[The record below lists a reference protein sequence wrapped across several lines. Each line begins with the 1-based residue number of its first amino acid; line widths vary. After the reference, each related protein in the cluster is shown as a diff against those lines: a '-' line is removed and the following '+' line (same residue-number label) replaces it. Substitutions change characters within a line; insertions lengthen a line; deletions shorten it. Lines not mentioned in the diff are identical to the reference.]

1 MRKKP
6 VESLGWSVDQLEWEF
21 RRYVAQTSDE
31 PMGIIVEK
39 ARGSTIIAKDGRRY
53 LDFLAGIGVAN
64 VGHANPSVVKAVKE
78 QAERYLHVMVY
89 GEVIQEPQ
97 VELARLLA
105 ERTPEPL
112 SVTYFTN
119 SGAEAV
125 EGALKTARKYTGR
138 HRIIA
143 FEGSYHGGTLGALSA
158 LGNGRYRKPFEP
170 LVPGVTF
177 LPFDHGEALEAIDRE
192 TAAVIVEPIQGE
204 GGVLVPSDDFLQALR
219 KRCDGVGALLLF
231 DEVMTG
237 FGRTGRLFAF
247 EHWGIV
253 PDLLV
258 MAKAMGG
265 GMPLGGFM
273 GRPEVMRTLAVDPPL
288 SHLTTFGGHPVSCAA
303 GLAALRY
310 LLKHRL
316 FQRAE
321 KMGLQLQEG
330 LRRLSEIGGVREI
343 RGRGLLI
350 GLELATPQLAQSFL
364 RFCFEEG
371 LLLTSTLHDE
381 ATIRL
386 APPLTVTAS
395 EVEQALEIMGGALR
409 WALSSQPSIS
419 VAL

>member
-1 MRKKP
+1 M
-6 VESLGWSVDQLEWEF
+6 GQLEQEF

-31 PMGIIVEK
+31 PMGIVVEK

-64 VGHANPSVVKAVKE
+64 VGHTNPAVVTAVKE

-89 GEVIQEPQ
+89 GELIQEPQ

-105 ERTPEPL
+105 RVTPGPL

-158 LGNGRYRKPFEP
+158 LGNERYRKPFEP
-170 LVPGVTF
+170 LVPGFTF
-177 LPFDHGEALEAIDRE
+177 LPFDHEEALEALDRE

-204 GGVLVPSDDFLQALR
+204 GGVVVPSDGFLKALR
-219 KRCDGVGALLLF
+219 RRCDEIGALLIF

-237 FGRTGRLFAF
+237 FGRTGRLFAC
-247 EHWGIV
+247 EYWGIV
-253 PDLLV
+253 PDLLI

-273 GRPEVMRTLAVDPPL
+273 GRSEVMGTLSADPPL

-316 FQRAE
+316 SQRAE
-321 KMGLQLQEG
+321 ERGLRLQEG
-330 LRRLSEIGGVREI
+330 LRRLARGGGVREV
-343 RGRGLLI
+343 RGKGLLV
-350 GLELATPQLAQSFL
+350 GLELETPSLARSFVS
-364 RFCFEEG
+364 FCFEEG
-371 LLLTSTLHDE
+371 LLLTSTLHAE

-386 APPLTVTAS
+386 APPLTVTTS
-395 EVEQALEIMGGALR
+395 EITHALAIMEEALR
-409 WALSSQPSIS
+409 RACHSERSEKSDK
-419 VAL
+419 AF

>member
-1 MRKKP
+1 M
-6 VESLGWSVDQLEWEF
+6 LEQEF

-31 PMGIIVEK
+31 PMGIVVEK
-39 ARGSTIIAKDGRRY
+39 AQGSTIIAKDGRHY

-64 VGHANPSVVKAVKE
+64 VGHTNPAVVKAVKE
-78 QAERYLHVMVY
+78 QAECYLHVMVY

-97 VELARLLA
+97 VEMARCLA
-105 ERTPEPL
+105 ELTPNPL

-125 EGALKTARKYTGR
+125 EGALKAARKYTGR
-138 HRIIA
+138 SRIVA

-158 LGNGRYRKPFEP
+158 LGNERYRKPFEP
-170 LVPGVTF
+170 LVPGFIF
-177 LPFDHGEALEAIDRE
+177 LPFDHVEALEALDRE

-204 GGVLVPSDDFLQALR
+204 GGVVVPSDGFLESLR
-219 KRCDGVGALLLF
+219 RRCDEVGALLIF

-273 GRPEVMRTLAVDPPL
+273 GRPEVMRTLSVDPPL

-310 LLKHRL
+310 LLDHRL
-316 FQRAE
+316 PERAE
-321 KMGLQLQEG
+321 EMGLRLREG
-330 LRRLSEIGGVREI
+330 LQTLARIGGVVEA
-343 RGRGLLI
+343 RGKGLLI
-350 GLELATPQLAQSFL
+350 GLELESPSLAKSFI
-364 RFCFEEG
+364 RFCFEAG
-371 LLLTSTLHDE
+371 LLLCSTIHVE

-395 EVEQALEIMGGALR
+395 EIERAHEIMERALR
-409 WALSSQPSIS
+409 KAMAQAIS
-419 VAL
+419 

>member
-1 MRKKP
+1 M
-6 VESLGWSVDQLEWEF
+6 GQLEQKF

-31 PMGIIVEK
+31 PMGIVVEK
-39 ARGSTIIAKDGRRY
+39 AQGSTIIAKDGRRY

-64 VGHANPSVVKAVKE
+64 VGHTNPAVVKAVKE
-78 QAERYLHVMVY
+78 QAERYLHAMVY

-97 VELARLLA
+97 VELACLLA
-105 ERTPEPL
+105 ELAPKPL

-125 EGALKTARKYTGR
+125 EGALKAARKYTGR
-138 HRIIA
+138 SRIIA

-158 LGNGRYRKPFEP
+158 LGNERYRKPFEP
-170 LVPGVTF
+170 LVPGFAF
-177 LPFDHGEALEAIDRE
+177 LPFDHGEALEVLDRE

-204 GGVLVPSDDFLQALR
+204 GGVRVPSDGFLESLR
-219 KRCDGVGALLLF
+219 RQCDEVGALLIF

-273 GRPEVMRTLAVDPPL
+273 GRPEVIRTLSIDPPL

-316 FQRAE
+316 AERAE

-343 RGRGLLI
+343 CGKGLLI
-350 GLELATPQLAQSFL
+350 GLELESPSLARAFI
-364 RFCFEEG
+364 RFCFEAG
-371 LLLTSTLHDE
+371 LLLCSTIHAE

-386 APPLTVTAS
+386 APPLVVTAS
-395 EVEQALEIMGGALR
+395 EIEQAISIMERALR
-409 WALSSQPSIS
+409 KAMTPPSSH
-419 VAL
+419 